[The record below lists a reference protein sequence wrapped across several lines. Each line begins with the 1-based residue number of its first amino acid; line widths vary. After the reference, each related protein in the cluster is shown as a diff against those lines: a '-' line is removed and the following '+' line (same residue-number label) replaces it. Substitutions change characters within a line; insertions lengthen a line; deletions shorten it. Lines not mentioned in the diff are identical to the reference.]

1 MRAMAIGG
9 PIEANLWKS
18 LVWLVG
24 ILVVFAPLAVRAYKR
39 AS

>member
-1 MRAMAIGG
+1 MRGLALGG
-9 PIEANLWKS
+9 PIARNLIIG
-18 LVWLVG
+18 LIWLAG